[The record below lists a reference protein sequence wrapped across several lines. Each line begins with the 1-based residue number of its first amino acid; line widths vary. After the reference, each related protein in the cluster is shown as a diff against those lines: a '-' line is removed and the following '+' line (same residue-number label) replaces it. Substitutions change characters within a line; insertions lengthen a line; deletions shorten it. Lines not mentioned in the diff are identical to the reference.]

1 MVQLDP
7 DHQADR
13 HDPATKDEVNANECN
28 KTLSISIWWTNEQE
42 FNLETMLSRHILELF
57 LFTNFVIVYCL
68 PTKSL
73 HLPTYQESPPT
84 YLPSYLPTFL
94 PSYLP
99 TYLPIYQESVPTFLE
114 SLPIVYYYFD
124 SLTLSPFKPGAPS
137 LPALP
142 ENSSKVVK
150 ILPT

>member
-73 HLPTYQESPPT
+73 HLPTY
-84 YLPSYLPTFL
+84 
-94 PSYLP
+94 
-99 TYLPIYQESVPTFLE
+99 LPIYQESVPTFLE